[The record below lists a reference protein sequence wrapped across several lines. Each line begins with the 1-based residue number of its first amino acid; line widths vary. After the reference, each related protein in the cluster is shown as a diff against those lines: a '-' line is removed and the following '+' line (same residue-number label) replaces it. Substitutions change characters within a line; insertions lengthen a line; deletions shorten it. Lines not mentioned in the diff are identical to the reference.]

1 VPLLACPA
9 VFPKHALLDKPAVAP
24 LTQQELLRSSEMSES
39 TDHKLPLRNAMQES
53 LEKTIGRSDLS
64 SLARDLDEVALDSL
78 LEPGILRDIPILGA
92 LAKGANFVFSVRD
105 CLFLK
110 KLSKVLFCLDSV
122 PWETRN
128 DFCDSLKSDPKFRQ
142 RLMDGVILL
151 IERLDDVEK
160 ADLFGKIFSAY
171 VSSRIA
177 YDDFRILGY
186 ALDRVYLTDLHTL
199 KEFYSGPTPTEAFQR
214 DNYDTLWRLTICDLV
229 CIADASIGQRARGEF
244 GLNKVGK
251 QFTRIAME

>member
-1 VPLLACPA
+1 
-9 VFPKHALLDKPAVAP
+9 
-24 LTQQELLRSSEMSES
+24 MSQS
-39 TDHKLPLRNAMQES
+39 TDDKLPLKNSMQVS

-64 SLARDLDEVALDSL
+64 SLARDLDEVALDTL
-78 LEPGILRDIPILGA
+78 LEPGVLRDIPILGA
-92 LAKGANFVFSVRD
+92 LAKGANVVFSVRD
-105 CLFLK
+105 WLFLR
-110 KLSKVLFCLDSV
+110 KLSKVLLCLDSV
-122 PWETRN
+122 PLATRN
-128 DFCDSLKSDPKFRQ
+128 EFSERLNSDPNFRQ
-142 RLMDGVILL
+142 RLMDGMILL
-151 IERLDDVEK
+151 IERLDDMEK

-171 VSSRIA
+171 VSSLIA

-199 KEFYSGPTPTEAFQR
+199 KEFYSSPTPTENFR
-214 DNYDTLWRLTICDLV
+214 KEHYEGLWRLTMCGLV